1 MSINVHTGKRG
12 IHSIIEEHDR
22 EEFDVPAILASYIT
36 AVYSASTLVFD
47 TIREDNPE
55 YLLGMAELIA
65 HSNGL
70 NSDHVEDVK
79 EDILDQFARNS

>member
-1 MSINVHTGKRG
+1 MSINVHTGERG
-12 IHSIIEEHDR
+12 IRSIAAEHDHK
-22 EEFDVPAILASYIT
+22 EYDVAAIIASYIT